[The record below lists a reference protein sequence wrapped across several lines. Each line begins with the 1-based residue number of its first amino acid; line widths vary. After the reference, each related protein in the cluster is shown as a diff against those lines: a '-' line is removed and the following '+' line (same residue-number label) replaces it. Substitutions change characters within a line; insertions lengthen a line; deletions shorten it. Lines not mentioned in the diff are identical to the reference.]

1 MNKLRKLGMNKPLV
15 AYMLAAVG
23 VCLPGTA
30 PAAEGT
36 ALGIKASTL
45 GIGLELTQSLAPHA
59 NLRVGVNGYSYD
71 FTDTEAGI
79 RYKFEL
85 DLRTGALL
93 LDWHPFGGTFRVTA
107 GGFYNKNELSAR
119 ASGTLDIG
127 NSTYTNATADASV
140 TFKKGAPYL
149 GIGWG
154 NPVARNK
161 RFGFGVELGVLFQGS
176 PDVELSATA
185 NGTPVNPA
193 DVDREEAQLESEL
206 ADYDKYYVIGLTF
219 SYKF

>member
-1 MNKLRKLGMNKPLV
+1 MNKPLI
-15 AYMLAAVG
+15 ACMLAAVG
-23 VCLPGTA
+23 ACLPGTVS
-30 PAAEGT
+30 AEGT

-45 GIGLELTQSLAPHA
+45 GIGLELTQSLAPHT
-59 NLRVGVNGYSYD
+59 NLRVGANGYSYD

-79 RYKFEL
+79 QYDFEL

-93 LDWHPFGGTFRVTA
+93 LDWYPFGGTFRITA
-107 GGFYNKNELSAR
+107 GGFYNKNELSAH
-119 ASGTLDIG
+119 AAGTLDIG
-127 NSTYTNATADASV
+127 NGTYTNATADASV

-154 NPVARNK
+154 NPVGRNK
-161 RFGFGVELGVLFQGS
+161 RFGFSVDLGVLFQGS
-176 PDVELSATA
+176 PDVELSATS
-185 NGTPVNPA
+185 NGTPVNQA

-206 ADYDKYYVIGLTF
+206 ADYDKYYVIGFTF